1 MRVNTLTL
9 GGVYNNQDPAFLEG
23 YNAKVP
29 LGRMADANEY
39 NGVVQFLLSDAASYV
54 TGSNVVVDG
63 GFTAL

>member
-1 MRVNTLTL
+1 MER
-9 GGVYNNQDPAFLEG
+9 YH
-23 YNAKVP
+23 AKVP